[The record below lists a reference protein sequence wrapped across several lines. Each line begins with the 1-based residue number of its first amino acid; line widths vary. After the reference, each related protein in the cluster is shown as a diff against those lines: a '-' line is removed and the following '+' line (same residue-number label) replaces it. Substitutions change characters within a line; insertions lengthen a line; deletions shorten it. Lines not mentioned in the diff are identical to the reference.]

1 MAYNDG
7 YRYVAFD
14 AANREY
20 QEFRTIK
27 EAEEWLTE
35 NDYEGILEEAV
46 EGRNYIAEIQYKS
59 VVNVID
65 EKSNYHVHT
74 DECPENC
81 DDEEWPYSDDFDW
94 TGDHHYEKIN
104 WEE

>member
-27 EAEEWLTE
+27 EAEE
-35 NDYEGILEEAV
+35 
-46 EGRNYIAEIQYKS
+46 
-59 VVNVID
+59 
-65 EKSNYHVHT
+65 
-74 DECPENC
+74 
-81 DDEEWPYSDDFDW
+81 
-94 TGDHHYEKIN
+94 
-104 WEE
+104 